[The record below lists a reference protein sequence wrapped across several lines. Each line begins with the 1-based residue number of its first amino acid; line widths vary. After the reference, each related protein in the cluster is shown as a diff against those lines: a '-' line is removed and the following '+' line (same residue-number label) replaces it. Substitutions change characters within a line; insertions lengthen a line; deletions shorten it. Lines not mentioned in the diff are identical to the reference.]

1 MGEDAGMGLGEVS
14 VHRAQVVWSG
24 GEPDDV
30 RAHEIRLADQAVDA
44 SCAAAL
50 GGDPSKADPEELFV
64 ASLSSCHMLWFLA
77 LARAE
82 RIPVTS
88 YEDEAE
94 GTMDGSRF
102 TRVAL
107 RPQVVFASE
116 IDTET
121 VESLHRRAHERCFV
135 ANSVSCPIEVEPS
148 SCCRA
153 A

>member
-1 MGEDAGMGLGEVS
+1 MSEDAGMGPGELS
-14 VHRAQVVWSG
+14 IHRAQVVWSG
-24 GEPDDV
+24 GETDDV
-30 RAHEIRLADQAVDA
+30 RAHEIRLADQVVDA

-82 RIPVTS
+82 NLRVTS
-88 YEDEAE
+88 YEDEVE

-116 IDTET
+116 IDTEK

-135 ANSVSCPIEVEPS
+135 ANSLSCPVEVEP
-148 SCCRA
+148 RP
-153 A
+153 